1 MKKFSISEK
10 EGLIYS
16 KISGDI
22 NKIHTDNLEGY
33 NSIFGEKICH
43 GTLILIK
50 IFEKI
55 NLSKLIKNRNF
66 FSININFSKYFK
78 YDYPISIII
87 SKNTFNIYQEGQK
100 KLFIIF
106 SIRKKINF
114 EPFETFD
121 KKKEIIISPKKLN
134 KNTKL
139 NDIYMLLNS
148 LSKYVGTVYPGQHSI
163 ISEININF
171 NKKTKLK
178 RNKLKI
184 ISKKKDARLPI
195 IENQLNYKDFLV
207 NFKSLERPFVKKNKK
222 IDNKLLKNKIKKIKY
237 NILIIGSSQGIGHDI
252 LNIFN
257 ENKNIKKFV
266 TYNKNKIKINSNSIY
281 PIQFNVYND
290 LNKID
295 KILNKNTPIKIYYFA
310 SPKIYFDNKLPVSI
324 RNIYKYIFLKFPI
337 LLLKRYKD
345 KDISFFYPSTTNI
358 FENKNSY
365 YSKIKLN
372 AETKIKKICLKYQIP
387 LQIIR
392 FPAIN
397 SRQSVSLSNPN
408 PKSLSEYLKQY
419 PKLISKIF

>member
-184 ISKKKDARLPI
+184 ISKKKMLDY
-195 IENQLNYKDFLV
+195 QL
-207 NFKSLERPFVKKNKK
+207 
-222 IDNKLLKNKIKKIKY
+222 
-237 NILIIGSSQGIGHDI
+237 
-252 LNIFN
+252 
-257 ENKNIKKFV
+257 
-266 TYNKNKIKINSNSIY
+266 
-281 PIQFNVYND
+281 
-290 LNKID
+290 
-295 KILNKNTPIKIYYFA
+295 
-310 SPKIYFDNKLPVSI
+310 
-324 RNIYKYIFLKFPI
+324 
-337 LLLKRYKD
+337 
-345 KDISFFYPSTTNI
+345 
-358 FENKNSY
+358 
-365 YSKIKLN
+365 
-372 AETKIKKICLKYQIP
+372 
-387 LQIIR
+387 
-392 FPAIN
+392 
-397 SRQSVSLSNPN
+397 
-408 PKSLSEYLKQY
+408 
-419 PKLISKIF
+419 